1 MPIKI
6 LPQSISD
13 QIAAGEVVE
22 RPASVVKELV
32 ENSLDAGASNIEIRI
47 LDGGKKLIEV
57 IDDGEGM
64 SLEDAKKCVL
74 RHATSK
80 IIKIDDL
87 FQIQSFGF
95 RGEALAAISAV
106 SKFELIT
113 KISGESSGT
122 RLKISGGK
130 NLETFSVPANKGTIV
145 KIEDLFF
152 TTPARLS
159 YLKSQT
165 TEERAILKETLNFA
179 LSQPEVSFKLFK
191 EEKLVLDLKSVK
203 TSKTRIQQVLKGFSD
218 DLIKVKNQNG
228 QISLSGFVSS
238 PGSCTKT
245 KQHQFLFVNGRHIED
260 YKVNFAVREAYRQSA
275 GIEKGFYPVFVLF
288 LEMDPILVDVNVHP
302 RKLEVKFAE
311 PQEIF
316 SLVKSTVT
324 KAIGETAYY
333 NITPSNSPSF
343 FAHSSQSSFP
353 SRRSV
358 PTEPTSFKM
367 DFSQRNQSRTQQS
380 PFPRTTK
387 ESSPELRLIGQVA
400 NRYIAAESE
409 NGIYLFDQHA
419 LHERQRFNKFWKEWQ
434 ASSTK
439 IQKLLTPQKLKLP
452 EDIVSILYEYRGKIT
467 ELGFSIGFSGDNEVS
482 ISEVPQIFSKE
493 NLNEV
498 FQDLVEYFINEQIGE
513 SSSDILMRKLIE
525 YKSCRGAIKFGDKLN
540 PLEMQK
546 LLADFDDSEWQSC
559 CAHGRPNN
567 VFLPFA
573 QLDQE
578 FHR

>member
-1 MPIKI
+1 MMSIKI

-32 ENSLDAGASNIEIRI
+32 ENSLDAGATNIEIRI

-130 NLETFSVPANKGTIV
+130 NLETFTVPANKGTIM

-165 TEERAILKETLNFA
+165 TEERAILGEVLNFA

-191 EEKLVLDLKSVK
+191 EDKLVLDFKSVK
-203 TSKTRIQQVLKGFSD
+203 TPKTRIQQVLKGFSD

-288 LEMDPILVDVNVHP
+288 LDMDPILVDVNVHP

-316 SLVKSTVT
+316 ALVKSTVT

-333 NITPSNSPSF
+333 NITSAKSPSF
-343 FAHSSQSSFP
+343 QP
-353 SRRSV
+353 SYSDRRSV
-358 PTEPTSFKM
+358 KKEPASFEM
-367 DFSQRNQSRTQQS
+367 DFSQRNLSRTQHS
-380 PFPRTTK
+380 PFPIISQETA
-387 ESSPELRLIGQVA
+387 PELRLVGQIA

-409 NGIYLFDQHA
+409 SGIYLFDQHA
-419 LHERQRFNKFWKEWQ
+419 LHERQRFNQFWKEWKT
-434 ASSTK
+434 SNTK

-452 EDIVSILYEYRGKIT
+452 EDIVSILYEYRGTIA
-467 ELGFSIGFSGDNEVS
+467 ELGFSIGFSSDNEVS
-482 ISEVPQIFSKE
+482 ISEIPQIFLKE

-513 SSSDILMRKLIE
+513 SSPDILMRKLIE

-546 LLADFDDSEWQSC
+546 LLAGFDDSEWQSC

-567 VFLPFA
+567 VFLPFT
-573 QLDQE
+573 QLDRE